1 MLLKRVLAALVLA
14 AIGLPAIII
23 GNTPFFIVITLL
35 LVLAAWEYT
44 HLFRAAGFFPSPIL
58 TVGGVFLLVAARRF
72 APDLSAMVLAILSL
86 AAMTWHLVAFERGRD
101 QAATDFSITIGGII
115 YLGWIGAYF
124 IDLRALPDGLWYLLL
139 SLGSVWVADSAAYF
153 IGSRFGRH
161 KLSPRLSPKKTWE
174 GYWGGVFF
182 GTLGGA
188 GLTLLWPVLGGL
200 TIPWWQGGLLG
211 LVLSLLTT
219 LGDLG
224 ESMIKRQAN
233 SKDSSNLIPGHGGFL
248 DRIDSWI
255 WAAVLGYYFIVWFIQ

>member
-14 AIGLPAIII
+14 AIGLPAIIFGHI
-23 GNTPFFIVITLL
+23 PYFIVITIL
-35 LVLAAWEYT
+35 LVLAAWEYA
-44 HLFRAAGFFPSPIL
+44 HLFRAAGFSPSPVL
-58 TVGGVFLLVAARRF
+58 VVGGVFLLVAIRQF
-72 APDLSAMVLAILSL
+72 MPDASAMVLAFLGL
-86 AAMTWHLVAFERGRD
+86 AAMAWHLVAFERGRD
-101 QAATDFSITIGGII
+101 QAATDFGITIGGII

-124 IDLRALPDGLWYLLL
+124 IDLRNLPDGLWYLLL
-139 SLGSVWVADSAAYF
+139 SLGSVWIADSAAYF

-182 GTLGGA
+182 GMLGGA
-188 GLTLLWPVLGGL
+188 GLALLWPVLGGIG
-200 TIPWWQGGLLG
+200 IPWWQGGLLG

-255 WAAVLGYYFIVWFIQ
+255 WAAVLGYYFVVWFIQ

>member
-23 GNTPFFIVITLL
+23 GKLPYFFVITVILL
-35 LVLAAWEYT
+35 LAAWEYAR
-44 HLFRAAGFFPSPIL
+44 LFRAAGFFPSDIL
-58 TVGGVFLLVAARRF
+58 VVGGVLL
-72 APDLSAMVLAILSL
+72 ILSIRQFYPEMSGL
-86 AAMTWHLVAFERGRD
+86 ALAFLGLATMTWHLMAYESGRD
-101 QAATDFSITIGGII
+101 QAATDFGITIGGFV

-139 SLGSVWVADSAAYF
+139 SLGSVWIADSAAYF

-174 GYWGGVFF
+174 GYWGGVLF
-182 GTLGGA
+182 GTFGGA
-188 GLTLLWPVLGGL
+188 GLALLWPVLGGPE
-200 TIPWWQGGLLG
+200 IPWWQAGLLG
-211 LVLSLLTT
+211 LGLSLLTT

-233 SKDSSNLIPGHGGFL
+233 CKDSSNLIPGHGGFL
-248 DRIDSWI
+248 DRVDSWL
-255 WAAVLGYYFIVWFIQ
+255 WAAILGYYFVIWFI